1 MYEGNFVGWLRRLK
15 AIGGSRIT
23 RRVCMGFLIK
33 ALVGLQDP
41 MEDQKM
47 DISPISDESCIL
59 DVAWE
64 VVYCSKRYP
73 PSG

>member
-1 MYEGNFVGWLRRLK
+1 
-15 AIGGSRIT
+15 
-23 RRVCMGFLIK
+23 MGFLIK

-47 DISPISDESCIL
+47 DISPISDESYIL

-73 PSG
+73 PSR